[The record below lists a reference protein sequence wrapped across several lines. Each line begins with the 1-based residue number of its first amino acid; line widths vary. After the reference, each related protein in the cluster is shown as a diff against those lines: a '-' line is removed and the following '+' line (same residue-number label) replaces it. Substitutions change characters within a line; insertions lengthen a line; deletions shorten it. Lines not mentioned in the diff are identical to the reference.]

1 MIHQESGRSWVMGW
15 WWNTNKQSN
24 QPLDLVPILT
34 SSACCWLYT
43 CLIKKLSHY
52 FHPPSKEEK
61 QSVPWSNSTRLYS
74 GSRHSC
80 SSLIHLIL
88 HNGYLLYCFPFL
100 SLSLPLL
107 RYGPFNQVAY
117 NIVVSQNVG
126 ISRTELF
133 VIDAWKSASQ
143 SHWSFNISIAKISS
157 EILPHP
163 LFSFFPNR
171 SLIIPNDEAVLAMI
185 RFHKLALGA
194 ALVAVLGLIPPSHIG
209 NVGGE

>member
-143 SHWSFNISIAKISS
+143 SHWSFNRLPRSRARSCLILCFHFFQTDLSLSPTTKQSS
-157 EILPHP
+157 PW
-163 LFSFFPNR
+163 FDST
-171 SLIIPNDEAVLAMI
+171 S
-185 RFHKLALGA
+185 
-194 ALVAVLGLIPPSHIG
+194 
-209 NVGGE
+209 